1 MKELDRLYD
10 WLYDLKENR
19 VSYGKAG
26 AKQIYQEDMDLGMS
40 LYLEVK
46 KKVKIADNFHK
57 AMFGTSPIVEEDD
70 EDDSS
75 DSDDV
80 SEEFAKLFNE

>member
-10 WLYDLKENR
+10 WLSDLKENR

-46 KKVKIADNFHK
+46 KQIQSREKGLKLYFDNKKI
-57 AMFGTSPIVEEDD
+57 M
-70 EDDSS
+70 
-75 DSDDV
+75 
-80 SEEFAKLFNE
+80 KLLEKKQNE

>member
-1 MKELDRLYD
+1 MKELYRLYN

-26 AKQIYQEDMDLGMS
+26 AKQIYQEDMDLGMN

-46 KKVKIADNFHK
+46 KKLQGREKGKRIYFDNK
-57 AMFGTSPIVEEDD
+57 
-70 EDDSS
+70 
-75 DSDDV
+75 
-80 SEEFAKLFNE
+80 KLIEKLEKNLNDN